1 MEKDIARAVQR
12 EREYLVRKERGE
24 EVKIFDFIGP
34 CGYSDVNEFYWDK
47 QFYLFRTQNWANV
60 EEPYITLD
68 FTAEYFRNQT
78 PAFLWTIDC
87 PIKYAFIPNDFENID
102 LLVGYGLEPLKI
114 GYTAQNGI
122 IISSDGDLRI
132 FLIYPGEIEI
142 LSEHFLGFFRD
153 TLEEVYENVTIDKND
168 VLIDGKKVIGT
179 VLFPHMNMNVFVAQ
193 VTYTSNKALIKEI
206 CGETAKIPG
215 KIDKTLI
222 SPYTLKNR
230 FAQWLG
236 L

>member
-1 MEKDIARAVQR
+1 MKKDIAKAVQQ
-12 EREYLVRKERGE
+12 ESDYLVRKERGE

-47 QFYLFRTQNWANV
+47 QFYLFRSQNWANV

-68 FTAEYFRNQT
+68 FTREYFRNQA

-87 PIKYAFIPNDFENID
+87 PVQYAFVPID
-102 LLVGYGLEPLKI
+102 YQNTDMLISYGLEPLKI

-142 LSEHFLGFFRD
+142 LSEHFLEFFRD
-153 TLEEVYENVTIDKND
+153 TLEEVYDDVVISKND
-168 VLIDGKKVIGT
+168 VLIDGKKVVGS
-179 VLFPHMNMNVFVAQ
+179 VLFPYMNMNVFVAQ
-193 VTYTSNKALIKEI
+193 VTYSSNETLIKKI
-206 CGETAKIPG
+206 CGETAKVPG